1 MPELPEIQTTV
12 SGLQLI
18 INKQIT
24 NIKINTKKLR
34 YLVPKK
40 IIKISKNRKII
51 KVYRIAKY
59 ILVELSG
66 NVTLIFHLG
75 MSGRIRL
82 LTINGYKTI
91 KHDHILI
98 YLNHKNVLVFNDP
111 RKFGFI
117 DYAKSSNL
125 KNKKYLVKLGLDPF
139 DKKLNKDYLLSN
151 FKNSKSSIKQLLLN
165 QRIISGIGNI
175 YACEILYDAKIS
187 PLLPGCHLN
196 VGMIEKLIISI
207 RKILNKAIL
216 SGGTTIRNYT
226 SIDGT
231 LGNFETKFKVYN
243 RENEKILNHKI
254 KRIKQSGRSTFY
266 CPNIQKN
273 R

>member
-18 INKQIT
+18 INKHIT

-40 IIKISKNRKII
+40 INKISKNRKII

-59 ILVELSG
+59 ILLELSG

-82 LTINGYKTI
+82 LKINDYKVI

-98 YLNHKNVLVFNDP
+98 YFNQKNVLVFNDT
-111 RKFGFI
+111 RKFGFF
-117 DYAKSSNL
+117 DYSKSFNL
-125 KNKKYLVKLGLDPF
+125 KNKRYLLKLGLDPF

-175 YACEILYDAKIS
+175 YACEILYDARIS
-187 PLLPGCHLN
+187 PLILGYQLN
-196 VGMIEKLIISI
+196 VLMIERLIISI

-216 SGGTTIRNYT
+216 SGGTTIKNYVST
-226 SIDGT
+226 DGT
-231 LGNFETKFKVYN
+231 LGNFQTKFKVYN
-243 RENEKILNHKI
+243 RENKKISNHKI

-266 CPNIQKN
+266 CPNLQKN